1 MDFMKDLLTQV
12 LQRRMELEDRFIA
25 MEFMKVNFKILRNM
39 DGEDLSGILESTM
52 KEYFMRDFSIKVKN
66 MIKMAK
72 L

>member
-1 MDFMKDLLTQV
+1 M
-12 LQRRMELEDRFIA
+12 EDRFIA

-39 DGEDLSGILESTM
+39 DGEDISDILESTM